1 MTTTTPLVFTG
12 SPILTPEKG
21 DLFNA
26 WYLEILNNYDKVTE
40 PVAKA
45 YNAGAANIMTDM
57 MTVLHDNPTSEAVVE
72 VVKSNKFGFKKKVV
86 LVVVVVIVLDG
97 RLPKKIKSVFNST
110 FSKPDEPTKV

>member
-1 MTTTTPLVFTG
+1 MSVTTPMVFSG
-12 SPILTPEKG
+12 APILTPEKS

-26 WYLEILNNYDKVTE
+26 WYVDIINSYNNITE

-57 MTVLHDNPTSEAVVE
+57 MTVLHDNPHTEAVVE
-72 VVKSNKFGFKKKVV
+72 VVKSNKFGFKKKVI
-86 LVVVVVIVLDG
+86 LVVVVVVALDG

-110 FSKPDEPTKV
+110 FSKPDEPTKA

>member
-12 SPILTPEKG
+12 TPILTPEKG
-21 DLFNA
+21 DLFNT

-57 MTVLHDNPTSEAVVE
+57 MTVLHDNPHTEAVVE
-72 VVKSNKFGFKKKVV
+72 VVKSNKFGFKQKVIV
-86 LVVVVVIVLDG
+86 LAVVIVIADG
-97 RLPKKIKSVFNST
+97 RMPRKVKSLFDNT
-110 FSKPDEPTKV
+110 FSKSDK